1 MKKRFKIPLYF
12 LSLIVL
18 VCLVLWGILTQT
30 QLLEHQVNRLLR
42 VFVQSRYSIRI
53 KVGDIS
59 GPFWRE
65 LTIKNL
71 TVDFVKDT
79 TEYRMADIPFL
90 KVDYKLTNLWR
101 KRWVLDS
108 LIVDH
113 PTFVIKKSQSG
124 KLLLAS
130 SPKRK
135 ILPTIGLFDF
145 KVGMLKIQN
154 GTFSYIKEDK
164 STNLD
169 SVNLEFSLSKD
180 DSGIKANIANGEF
193 AYTQKDFSVSQLEG
207 FFWLQNDSLSV
218 RELKF
223 KTPDSNLEIS
233 GLIQNLESPL
243 FSFTVKA
250 LPVNLT
256 DIKKL
261 TGVGLEGTLKVGG
274 TLKGSFKEFGG
285 EATLDGLFFDR
296 KFEQVRVAYSYKNRI
311 FTFPSIAG
319 KVFESPLEGSGE
331 LNLGTKPEEYEFKG
345 TVNNL
350 NLNNIVF
357 GSLHTDLSGYVNL
370 LGRSFS
376 AKDMLMEVEVNL
388 QNGRI
393 EQYRFNSALGVMDI
407 TTDAIVFH
415 PPFLLNY
422 KNTQVDFGGDLQ
434 YEGDLDIDASVNFLD
449 LRDFWYQI
457 FIKQMMGR
465 GKATVKLSGKTAD
478 FDVAGKFVSDSCYV
492 YQLYST
498 KAQVDLS
505 LKNFVT
511 NPQGEV
517 ELLFL
522 NGNAWGVDY
531 DSLSS
536 RLEVDGQWIKID
548 STRLSGK
555 TYDVNLWGELDASKY
570 PQNLLLHQVV
580 IDYRG
585 NRLQTF
591 SPTVVDI
598 DTEKAV
604 IKKFVLSGETG
615 EIGLSGMVDF
625 EERMSLELSVTGLE
639 VTPWAVLLTS
649 EPIEGKLSAQAE
661 FKGDF
666 QNPQIDMTG
675 QIQGLKFKDMELG
688 NLDAELTYAAKKLE
702 VKKLD
707 VAETDWEYQLTGYL
721 PLDLSFYAVDKRIL
735 DMPQNF
741 RLQVKG
747 KRLELIRWFIPDIEY
762 LKGDFEGDWN
772 ITGSLFHPQL
782 DGKMTV
788 KDGSLKFVQLV
799 DPVEQLTVEMRMQN
813 ENLILDRI
821 SGFVEKSES
830 EGVSSFWKFWK
841 LFSKKKKLKG
851 EVNGFGTINL
861 KDINNIDYDLYFS
874 GDKVPANYEYADI
887 SGIVDFSVQ
896 ITGKTLPLVSAQIAL
911 SQLYYREPFSS
922 SSSGSESSLTPTYT
936 GEDLWD
942 WDFDISVPNNCWII
956 NNDVNLEL
964 KGDVKVLR
972 EGGELKILGDM
983 ETIRGKYFLY
993 GTTFN
998 IKSGTFTFDNIKEIN
1013 PKIDFLV
1020 SSRLGGGA
1028 PSSAGTGS
1036 LVSTGSTN
1044 EVELEIKGTI
1054 LEPEVQPVSGSPYS
1068 QEDVIELLTF
1078 QRGLSS
1084 VDSSRVGSLFQER
1097 VLKSLGGAYSSRFLE
1112 NIAGQSLGVET
1123 FEIVPTWSDKFRLSD
1138 AQITVGK
1145 YVSDKIYFRYSRSL
1159 SQSSGQETG
1168 VEYRL
1173 SKNLLLEGS
1182 RDKQGLFHFGL
1193 NLHWEY

>member
-1 MKKRFKIPLYF
+1 MKKRYKIPLYLLSF
-12 LSLIVL
+12 LLL
-18 VCLVLWGILTQT
+18 ACLVFWGLLSQT
-30 QLLEHQVNRLLR
+30 KLLENQVNRLLR
-42 VFVQSRYSIRI
+42 VFVQSRYSIRV

-59 GPFWRE
+59 GPFWKE

-79 TEYRMADIPFL
+79 TEYRIADIPFL
-90 KVDYKLTNLWR
+90 KVNYKLINLWR
-101 KRWVLDS
+101 KRWAVDS

-113 PTFVIKKSQSG
+113 PVLIIKKSQEG
-124 KLLLAS
+124 KLLLVSA
-130 SPKRK
+130 PKRK
-135 ILPTIGLFDF
+135 ILPTGLFDF
-145 KVGMLKIQN
+145 KVGLLRIN
-154 GTFSYIKEDK
+154 SGIFNYVNEDK
-164 STNLD
+164 QSTVD
-169 SVNLEFSLSKD
+169 SLNLELSLSKEEE
-180 DSGIKANIANGEF
+180 GIKANINNGEF
-193 AYTQKDFSVSQLEG
+193 TYTQKDFKVKQLQG
-207 FFWLQNDSLSV
+207 FLWFKNDSLSV
-218 RELKF
+218 KSLKV
-223 KTPDSNLEIS
+223 KTTDSDLEIS
-233 GLIQNLESPL
+233 GLLTDPENPQLS
-243 FSFTVKA
+243 FSVNA
-250 LPVNLT
+250 QPVDLK

-261 TGVGLEGTLKVGG
+261 TGVGLEGRMRVEG
-274 TLKGSFKEFGG
+274 TLKGNFKAFGG
-285 EATLDGLFFDR
+285 EAVLDGLFFDR
-296 KFEQVRVAYSYKNRI
+296 KFEQVRVAYSYKNRK

-357 GSLHTDLSGYVNL
+357 GSLHTDFSGYVSL

-376 AKDMLMEVEVNL
+376 AKDMVMEADVNL

-393 EQYRFNSALGVMDI
+393 EQYRFNSASGIMDI
-407 TTDAIVFH
+407 TTNAIVFH
-415 PPFLLNY
+415 PQFLLGY
-422 KNTQVDFGGDLQ
+422 KSTQVDFGGELQ
-434 YEGDLDIDASVNFLD
+434 YAGDLDIDASVNFLD
-449 LRDFWYQI
+449 LKDFWYQI

-465 GKATVKLSGKTAD
+465 GKATLKLSGKTED
-478 FDVAGKFVSDSCYV
+478 FDVKGKFVSDSCYV
-492 YQLYST
+492 YQLYGT
-498 KAQVDLS
+498 EVQVDLS
-505 LKNFVT
+505 LANFVT
-511 NPQGEV
+511 KPKGVVNA
-517 ELLFL
+517 LFL
-522 NGNAWGVDY
+522 RGNAWGVDY

-536 RLEVDGQWIKID
+536 HLKVDGQWIEID
-548 STRLSGK
+548 TTRLSGK
-555 TYDVNLWGELDASKY
+555 NYDVNVWGELDASKN
-570 PQNLLLHQVV
+570 PQTLLLHQMVL
-580 IDYRG
+580 DYRG

-615 EIGLSGMVDF
+615 EMGLSGVVDY
-625 EERMSLELSVTGLE
+625 EERMTLQVNLTGLDI
-639 VTPWAVLLTS
+639 TPWAVLLTP

-666 QNPQIDMTG
+666 QNPQIEMTG
-675 QIQGLKFKDMELG
+675 QIQQLKFKDMDLG
-688 NLDAELTYAAKKLE
+688 DLDAELSYAEKKLE

-707 VAETDWEYQLTGYL
+707 VAETDWEYHLTGFL
-721 PLDLSFYAVDKRIL
+721 PVDLSFYAVDKRVL
-735 DMPQNF
+735 DLPQNF

-762 LKGDFEGDWN
+762 LKGDFEGDLN

-788 KDGSLKFVQLV
+788 KDGSLKFVQLL
-799 DPVEQLTVEMRMQN
+799 DPIEQLTVEMRMQN

-821 SGFVEKSES
+821 SGFIERGGSES
-830 EGVSSFWKFWK
+830 SSFWKIWK
-841 LFSKKKKLKG
+841 IFSKKRKLKG

-874 GDKVPANYEYADI
+874 GDRVPANYEYADL
-887 SGIVDFSVQ
+887 SGVADFSVQ
-896 ITGKTLPLVSAQIAL
+896 ITGRTLPLVSAQIVL
-911 SQLYYREPFSS
+911 SELFYREPF
-922 SSSGSESSLTPTYT
+922 SSSGSESSLSPTYT
-936 GEDLWD
+936 EEDLWD
-942 WDFDISVPNNCWII
+942 WDFDISIPNNCWII

-998 IKSGTFTFDNIKEIN
+998 IESGTFTFDNIKEIN

-1020 SSRLGGGA
+1020 SSRLGEGA
-1028 PSSAGTGS
+1028 ASSSGTGS
-1036 LVSTGSTN
+1036 LVNTGSIN

-1054 LEPEVQPVSGSPYS
+1054 LEPEVVPASGSPYS
-1068 QEDVIELLTF
+1068 QEDVIELLAF

-1084 VDSSRVGSLFQER
+1084 LDSAGVGSLFQER
-1097 VLKSLGGAYSSRFLE
+1097 VIKSLGGAYSSRFLE

-1123 FEIVPTWSDKFRLSD
+1123 FEIVPTWNEKFHLSD

-1145 YVSDKIYFRYSRSL
+1145 YVSNKIYFRYSRSL

-1193 NLHWEY
+1193 NLNWEY